1 LLRTLCAW
9 RKICARLL
17 SRLDP
22 ARRATHDPA
31 MTGQHTLTL
40 RAHAKINLCLA
51 VSPPLPA
58 DAVDDRGLARGG
70 YHTICSWFAPI
81 DLHDD
86 VTIEALP
93 RGEDSRYTVEWTPD
107 APRQSPIDWPIE
119 KDLAVRAHRLLE
131 QHTRV
136 GRALP
141 VAMHIRKRI
150 PVGGGLGG
158 GSSDAAAV
166 LVGVN
171 QLFELGLSAADLVE
185 ISKALGS
192 DVAFFID
199 EQNDPG
205 GGDAPRAALV
215 EGFGDRVTRI
225 ASPRC
230 GVLLIVPP
238 FGCPTGAVYKAYDRA
253 PRAMRTHEVR
263 ALIARAAA
271 GAAIDGGGL
280 FNDLAVPACEVEPRL
295 GELLARF
302 RDRRPPP
309 PPLPP
314 VHITGSGSTMFTLT
328 DDASVAA
335 RIRAITPPPEV
346 VVVQTRIV

>member
-1 LLRTLCAW
+1 
-9 RKICARLL
+9 
-17 SRLDP
+17 
-22 ARRATHDPA
+22 
-31 MTGQHTLTL
+31 MTGPQALTL
-40 RAHAKINLCLA
+40 RAYAKINLCLS
-51 VSPPLPA
+51 VSPPLAA
-58 DAVDDRGLARGG
+58 DAVDERGRSRGG

-81 DLHDD
+81 ELHDE
-86 VTIEALP
+86 VTIEVLP
-93 RGEDSRYTVEWTPD
+93 AGRESRYVVEWAPD
-107 APRQSPIDWPIE
+107 APRKSPIDWPIE

-131 QHTRV
+131 QHAR
-136 GRALP
+136 RDLP
-141 VAMHIRKRI
+141 VSLRVRKRI

-166 LVGVN
+166 MRGVN
-171 QLFELGLSAADLVE
+171 RLFGLRLATHELIELS
-185 ISKALGS
+185 KGLGS
-192 DVAFFID
+192 DIAFFLD
-199 EQNDPG
+199 DGVGDQGNSAGEG
-205 GGDAPRAALV
+205 GVARAALV

-238 FGCPTGAVYKAYDRA
+238 FGCATGAVYKAYDRS

-271 GAAIDGGGL
+271 GAAIDGAGL

-295 GELLARF
+295 GELLARL
-302 RDRRPPP
+302 RDRRHTQPHM

-314 VHITGSGSTMFTLT
+314 VHVTGSGSTMFALT
-328 DDASVAA
+328 DDTSIAA

-346 VVVQTRIV
+346 EVVQTRMA